1 MISVGPA
8 TSADLGAVL
17 GDDEAD
23 GMVLVSCCSSAPS
36 LAVEDGAFR
45 LTPDDTKEGLAL
57 AAFIMARG
65 VETVVPVWR
74 GDLWGDGFKG
84 STETALVS
92 GGVTVEPGFR
102 YEPGQG
108 FEDIVPALAAAA
120 AEAGPNAAIVMFGFD
135 ETAGLLD
142 MASAHGGLDGLAW
155 FGTGINTQDGHIN
168 DPVRLEFLE
177 RVQFTTINLKSGD
190 NPAWQ
195 RLQEHLSL
203 GEAPAFLAGAYD
215 SVMLLGAT
223 IDEVQSTD
231 PSLVRE
237 ALPRV
242 AETYS
247 GALDHTRLNAAGD
260 LDSADYTYWLAGR
273 DGATLLGWYDEVR
286 AAATPRRHAE
296 AGWHAADEEPR
307 RAPRGIQNVGD
318 HAGRGGLAVRAG
330 CRDHPSPRQHRI
342 AQPLGAGR
350 VRQAAAQHMLDGRMA
365 ARQLGV
371 ADHHQGWWRAHLAGR
386 EALENLDV
394 RGGQLVAH
402 GRIDGAVEAAH
413 LVALFAGEQRQAAHQ
428 GAADAEKV
436 EAGQAASPGGCATSG
451 WSVAAIAIRGI
462 APAHR
467 RHPRRAPTGW
477 RARAFGPHTGET
489 PALPAAPRQQLAARP
504 APRRQPAS
512 VGAAGKSELSTACA
526 TTTPTKAMPSESA
539 MPTQGLQAS
548 ARCRMNP
555 TTTTAQSVKAHIRL
569 CRTSPSVTWNARM
582 DTARSSVSAP
592 AAAPNVAG
600 NRSSWRRI

>member
-1 MISVGPA
+1 MADKTAMWAGTVALVASLAAVYALSAAAPAAEPGLSGTVVIGHLVPLSGDAANDGANMMSAAQLAVSDFNARPGGTWTLELRTEDTRTDPDTARQKAAELRDSGIMISVGPA

-65 VETVVPVWR
+65 VDTVVPVWR

-84 STETALVS
+84 STEKELVS

-223 IDEVQSTD
+223 IDEVQSAD
-231 PSLVRE
+231 PSLVRA

-260 LDSADYTYWLAGR
+260 LDSADYTYWLAGG
-273 DGATLLGWYDEVR
+273 DGATLLGWYDGR
-286 AAATPRRHAE
+286 SGTIE
-296 AGWHAADEEPR
+296 AP
-307 RAPRGIQNVGD
+307 
-318 HAGRGGLAVRAG
+318 
-330 CRDHPSPRQHRI
+330 
-342 AQPLGAGR
+342 
-350 VRQAAAQHMLDGRMA
+350 
-365 ARQLGV
+365 
-371 ADHHQGWWRAHLAGR
+371 
-386 EALENLDV
+386 
-394 RGGQLVAH
+394 
-402 GRIDGAVEAAH
+402 
-413 LVALFAGEQRQAAHQ
+413 
-428 GAADAEKV
+428 
-436 EAGQAASPGGCATSG
+436 
-451 WSVAAIAIRGI
+451 
-462 APAHR
+462 
-467 RHPRRAPTGW
+467 
-477 RARAFGPHTGET
+477 
-489 PALPAAPRQQLAARP
+489 
-504 APRRQPAS
+504 
-512 VGAAGKSELSTACA
+512 
-526 TTTPTKAMPSESA
+526 
-539 MPTQGLQAS
+539 
-548 ARCRMNP
+548 
-555 TTTTAQSVKAHIRL
+555 
-569 CRTSPSVTWNARM
+569 
-582 DTARSSVSAP
+582 
-592 AAAPNVAG
+592 
-600 NRSSWRRI
+600 